1 MRPLICGRWWMVSG
15 AWSFRVVKMVSCLAE
30 ISEIFRIQ
38 KLQDWMF
45 WQCVMNLKRTVLSEI
60 QDFGWWLC
68 CSQGKKR
75 RLVDGWLLQ
84 MKTWELAQDNTI
96 FAWFLCRWDAPL
108 DGAQWSSLAVA
119 LPWCGFKKNGCCH
132 TQLWGRPSWLH
143 GESARKSR
151 KGWMRMKMRRRRRR
165 RKENHFPLRGERV
178 WWNSWC
184 QTLGWDHH
192 VAKFRCGFLIFLLI
206 LAWFRVNV

>member
-96 FAWFLCRWDAPL
+96 FAWFLCRWRCSSR
-108 DGAQWSSLAVA
+108 WSPVVVSCCRPPVVRLQEKRM
-119 LPWCGFKKNGCCH
+119 LPHATVGE
-132 TQLWGRPSWLH
+132 TQLATWW
-143 GESARKSR
+143 KC
-151 KGWMRMKMRRRRRR
+151 
-165 RKENHFPLRGERV
+165 KE
-178 WWNSWC
+178 
-184 QTLGWDHH
+184 
-192 VAKFRCGFLIFLLI
+192 I
-206 LAWFRVNV
+206 